1 MNEQD
6 NAPLETPSGDSDTPP
21 PTERYLSRGD
31 GLIFDNNT
39 GNTFK
44 GHDLTVV
51 ELNQL
56 ERRAMS
62 FEHEL
67 TTALEKIR
75 GLRNE
80 QIMGDDHRLTEFW
93 EKAQEL
99 ADRAGHCSVYD
110 EIAEA
115 LGGPARERDYDVTV
129 TYSATYTVSARD
141 PESAIDFATEM
152 IEDAYTIGDLNV
164 IDTYADES

>member
-6 NAPLETPSGDSDTPP
+6 NATPEVATGDADTPP
-21 PTERYLSRGD
+21 PTERYISRGD

-39 GNTFK
+39 GNTFQ
-44 GHDLTVV
+44 GHDLTVI

-56 ERRAMS
+56 QAIIAELRTQLDRARY
-62 FEHEL
+62 
-67 TTALEKIR
+67 T
-75 GLRNE
+75 

-115 LGGPARERDYDVTV
+115 LGGPAREREYDVTF
-129 TYSATYTVSARD
+129 TYSTTYTVTARD
-141 PESAIDFATEM
+141 EETASDWAQEQ
-152 IEDAYTIGDLNV
+152 IEDNYTIGDLHVDNV
-164 IDTYADES
+164 YVRIS

>member
-6 NAPLETPSGDSDTPP
+6 NAPLESPPGDSDTPP
-21 PTERYLSRGD
+21 PTVNTDHAPNGFPD
-31 GLIFDNNT
+31 GWHVDGTGFKRIYSANT
-39 GNTFK
+39 VQTLDAQEFAK
-44 GHDLTVV
+44 YTTSL
-51 ELNQL
+51 LN
-56 ERRAMS
+56 
-62 FEHEL
+62 EHRKL
-67 TTALEKIR
+67 VH
-75 GLRNE
+75 E

-129 TYSATYTVSARD
+129 TYTATWSVSARD
-141 PESAIDFATEM
+141 AQSAIDYATEA

>member
-6 NAPLETPSGDSDTPP
+6 NAPLESPSGDSDTPP

-93 EKAQEL
+93 DKAQEL
-99 ADRAGHCSVYD
+99 ADRAGHCKVYD

-115 LGGPARERDYDVTV
+115 LGGPRREREYNVHF
-129 TYSATYTVSARD
+129 TYTYCFTVSARD
-141 PESAIDFATEM
+141 EESAIDFATEM
-152 IEDAYTIGDLNV
+152 VEDSVTIGELYVEN
-164 IDTYADES
+164 TYVEEA

>member
-1 MNEQD
+1 MKGNIMNEQD
-6 NAPLETPSGDSDTPP
+6 NGTPEVPTGDTDTPP
-21 PTERYLSRGD
+21 PTETIPNGFPD
-31 GLIFDNNT
+31 GWHVDGTGFKRIYSANT
-39 GNTFK
+39 VQTLDAQEFAK
-44 GHDLTVV
+44 YTTSL
-51 ELNQL
+51 L
-56 ERRAMS
+56 ESHRKLV
-62 FEHEL
+62 H
-67 TTALEKIR
+67 
-75 GLRNE
+75 E

-99 ADRAGHCSVYD
+99 ADNAGHCSVYD

-164 IDTYADES
+164 ENTYVEEA

>member
-6 NAPLETPSGDSDTPP
+6 NAPLESPSGDSDTPP
-21 PTERYLSRGD
+21 PTETIHAVCLADIS
-31 GLIFDNNT
+31 GLQATIA
-39 GNTFK
+39 
-44 GHDLTVV
+44 
-51 ELNQL
+51 EL
-56 ERRAMS
+56 RARID
-62 FEHEL
+62 
-67 TTALEKIR
+67 T
-75 GLRNE
+75 LRNE
-80 QIMGDDHRLTEFW
+80 QIMGDDHRLTDFW

-99 ADRAGHCSVYD
+99 ADNAGHCSVYD

-141 PESAIDFATEM
+141 PKSAIDFATEM

-164 IDTYADES
+164 IDSYADES

>member
-1 MNEQD
+1 MYEDSPNISISTGE
-6 NAPLETPSGDSDTPP
+6 ETEEETPP
-21 PTERYLSRGD
+21 PTETIHADCVTKMADQQVTISELRGEID
-31 GLIFDNNT
+31 
-39 GNTFK
+39 
-44 GHDLTVV
+44 
-51 ELNQL
+51 
-56 ERRAMS
+56 R
-62 FEHEL
+62 
-67 TTALEKIR
+67 
-75 GLRNE
+75 LRNE
-80 QIMGDDHRLTEFW
+80 QIMGDDHRLTDFW

-129 TYSATYTVSARD
+129 TYTATYTVSARD

-164 IDTYADES
+164 ENTYVTES